1 MAYVLE
7 AWAADGPNGE
17 ALICNKPISAVD
29 IHRVTEEW
37 RRDPNCVLVTL
48 SRSTRE
54 DSIERIVWQ
63 RPGYSS
69 AATPL
74 ERAKPPAKKRRLRK
88 A

>member
-1 MAYVLE
+1 MSYVLE
-7 AWAADGPNGE
+7 SWASDGPNGE
-17 ALICNKPISAVD
+17 ALICDKVISSVD

-48 SRSTRE
+48 SRSNGK
-54 DSIERIVWQ
+54 DSIDRIVWQ

-74 ERAKPPAKKRRLRK
+74 ERAVAAPKRRRGK
-88 A
+88 

>member
-1 MAYVLE
+1 MSYMLE
-7 AWAADGPNGE
+7 AWRADGPNGE
-17 ALICNKPISAVD
+17 ALICDRVISSVD

-48 SRSTRE
+48 SRSGAKS
-54 DSIERIVWQ
+54 DVDRIVWQ

-74 ERAKPPAKKRRLRK
+74 ERAAAEPKKRRIK
-88 A
+88 